1 MNAENRN
8 QARFFPVI
16 LFALYM
22 VEFAV
27 LAIHPHNR
35 VVWLSENIF
44 SVTAAA
50 VLTVLY
56 AKGFR
61 FSNLAYF
68 FAWSWIVLHTVGG
81 HYTFELVPFDWITDC
96 FGFRRNHFDRVC
108 HFLVGTFAFIVL
120 EMIERTR
127 LIRNRGFM
135 VFAVIMGVFG
145 FSAIFEIIEWLYAE
159 FSDPTA
165 GAAFLGSQGDV
176 WDAQKDML
184 ADGLGAIFASI
195 VYLIV
200 NRKNQSDSFVSQDS
214 ETGS

>member
-1 MNAENRN
+1 MGSDNRI
-8 QARFFPVI
+8 QARLFPVI

-22 VEFAV
+22 IEFAV

-35 VVWLSENIF
+35 AVWLSENIF

-50 VLTVLY
+50 VLAVLY

-68 FAWSWIVLHTVGG
+68 LAWSWIVLHTVGG
-81 HYTFELVPFDWITDC
+81 HYTFERVPFDWITDF

-120 EMIERTR
+120 EMIERSR

-195 VYLIV
+195 IYLIV
-200 NRKNQSDSFVSQDS
+200 NRKKHPIPIEFP
-214 ETGS
+214 G